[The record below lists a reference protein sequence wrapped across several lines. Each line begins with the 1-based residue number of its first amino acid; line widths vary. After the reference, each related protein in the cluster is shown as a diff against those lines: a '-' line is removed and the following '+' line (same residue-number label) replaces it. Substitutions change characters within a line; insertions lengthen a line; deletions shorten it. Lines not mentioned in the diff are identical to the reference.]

1 MLIWVKKVD
10 HYENINFLLYIKMNE
25 KVMFGNIEI
34 EKRKG
39 VKSAMVLIKNFL
51 KIQYTMK
58 NI

>member
-10 HYENINFLLYIKMNE
+10 HYKNINFLLYIKMNE
-25 KVMFGNIEI
+25 KIMFGNIEI

-39 VKSAMVLIKNFL
+39 VKSAMVLIKNFF

>member
-1 MLIWVKKVD
+1 MLIWVKKVG

-39 VKSAMVLIKNFL
+39 VKSAMVLIKNFS

>member
-1 MLIWVKKVD
+1 MLIWVKKVG
-10 HYENINFLLYIKMNE
+10 HYENINLLLYIKMNE
-25 KVMFGNIEI
+25 KIMLGNIEI

>member
-1 MLIWVKKVD
+1 
-10 HYENINFLLYIKMNE
+10 MNE
-25 KVMFGNIEI
+25 KIMFGNIEI

>member
-1 MLIWVKKVD
+1 MLIWVKKVG